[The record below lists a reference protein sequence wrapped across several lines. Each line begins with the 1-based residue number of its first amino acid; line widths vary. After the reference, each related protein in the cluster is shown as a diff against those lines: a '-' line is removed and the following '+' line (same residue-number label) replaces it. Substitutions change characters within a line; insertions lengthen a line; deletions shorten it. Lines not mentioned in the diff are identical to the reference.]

1 MIECHIEELEPQL
14 VAAVR
19 DKIAVD
25 EMAPFFGRAFET
37 VMQVLGA
44 QGVDPTGPPLGFY
57 PSMPGATVEVAA
69 GFPIGAPIDEAEGVS
84 LVHLPGGR
92 AVTAVHQ
99 GPYDTLE
106 QSYTELTQ
114 WVQAEG
120 LELGEGMWESY
131 LSDPDAE
138 PDPANWLTRITWPL
152 R

>member
-19 DKIAVD
+19 DNIALD
-25 EMAPFFGRAFET
+25 EMTAFFGRAFET
-37 VMQVLGA
+37 VMRVLGA
-44 QGVDPTGPPLGFY
+44 QGVHPAGPPLGFY

-69 GFPIGAPIDEAEGVS
+69 GFPVGAPIDETEGVS

-92 AVTAVHQ
+92 AVTAVHK
-99 GPYDTLE
+99 GPYDSLE

-114 WVQAEG
+114 WVTAQG
-120 LELGEGMWESY
+120 LELAEGMWESY
-131 LSDPDAE
+131 LSDPEAE
-138 PDPANWLTRITWPL
+138 PDPASWLTRITWPL